1 MNLPG
6 GGGVD
11 LGGGGGDEPAPAP
24 TPAPTPTTPTTPTPA
39 PSDGSTEPTTE
50 APATTGGGGG
60 GGRGTGESAGH
71 RHHGGR
77 TDQDSEGPIGTGPG
91 QVAPPT
97 LRDASGAP
105 APTNPSL
112 TVADFGPAP
121 IGVPN
126 LVIDQFSIPPFLLPI
141 YQACGTQ
148 YGIPWQVLA
157 SINRI
162 ETAFGTNL
170 NVSTAGAL
178 GWMQFMPA
186 TWKTY
191 GVDANNDGR
200 KDPFNPVDAIC
211 AAARYLKAAGG
222 DTDLRTAIFA
232 YNHADWYVD
241 EVLLYANQYERLP
254 ADLVSSLTGLTE
266 GARFPVA
273 ADSRYADDIAE
284 RRLLKRAENGHTVDA
299 KVSESV
305 ASSPKRRAVDVF
317 ADQGSPVLA
326 VNDGV
331 IKKIGHS
338 PSSAST
344 ILQDTYGNRY
354 TYAQLG
360 RTSKAYPAPRDEQPT
375 GDDYKLPSDRA
386 GAARTGRPGWPR
398 EHGERQDR
406 RMFALPDRRAMGGSG
421 DMGDS
426 GMSDGQAGLGDTL
439 FGNFPNFE
447 RFRAY
452 TSGILKFNRKTMEL
466 RPLREGAQVVAGTLL
481 GRVGPDTGQARA
493 APQLLDPAGRA
504 RRAIDR
510 PEADPRRLEAPRG
523 DGALP
528 GRGQGP
534 VRRRLELD
542 QPDPAAVEGQL
553 ARQVLADPSL
563 DIYECGRQDIADRA
577 DRPARAGA
585 ARVPRRPGLQAHDH
599 LAQMRAL

>member
-1 MNLPG
+1 MRDARTRRKGVARRALVSVAIGVASAVIAATTVSAQILGGSGGHDVNLPGGGGVDLPDQNGGGGVTLPGGTSVQLPGGSSSGGHDVNLPG

-24 TPAPTPTTPTTPTPA
+24 TPAPTPTTPTTPDPRPERRVDRA
-39 PSDGSTEPTTE
+39 DDRGPGHDGWRRRRRPRHRRVRRSPSPRR
-50 APATTGGGGG
+50 A
-60 GGRGTGESAGH
+60 H
-71 RHHGGR
+71 RPGPR
-77 TDQDSEGPIGTGPG
+77 GPIGTGPG

-97 LRDASGAP
+97 LRDPSGAP
-105 APTNPSL
+105 APTNPGL

-284 RRLLKRAENGHTVDA
+284 RRLLERAENGHTVDA

-338 PSSAST
+338 PE
-344 ILQDTYGNRY
+344 LGNYLDPPGHLR
-354 TYAQLG
+354 
-360 RTSKAYPAPRDEQPT
+360 QP
-375 GDDYKLPSDRA
+375 LHLR
-386 GAARTGRPGWPR
+386 AARAHLARPTPPRATSSRPATTTSCPSRPSRRSPQQGGQGWPR
-398 EHGERQDR
+398 EHGEH
-406 RMFALPDRRAMGGSG
+406 
-421 DMGDS
+421 
-426 GMSDGQAGLGDTL
+426 
-439 FGNFPNFE
+439 
-447 RFRAY
+447 
-452 TSGILKFNRKTMEL
+452 
-466 RPLREGAQVVAGTLL
+466 
-481 GRVGPDTGQARA
+481 GPADVRA
-493 APQLLDPAGRA
+493 A
-504 RRAIDR
+504 R
-510 PEADPRRLEAPRG
+510 PPERHG
-523 DGALP
+523 
-528 GRGQGP
+528 
-534 VRRRLELD
+534 RRR
-542 QPDPAAVEGQL
+542 
-553 ARQVLADPSL
+553 
-563 DIYECGRQDIADRA
+563 
-577 DRPARAGA
+577 
-585 ARVPRRPGLQAHDH
+585 
-599 LAQMRAL
+599 